1 MIPIRSQLEQTRR
14 SFLATSASGLGGVAL
29 ASLLTEDGL
38 LANEF
43 ANPLIPRRPHYEP
56 KAKACIN
63 IFMAGA
69 PSHLDLFDPKP
80 ELNKRHGQS
89 LPKDVLDKARF
100 AFIKPDT
107 VKLMGTKRVFKPY
120 GQCGMELSDYLPHL
134 GTVADELLM
143 VRSMQSDEFNHH
155 PGQLLMQ
162 CGVSRFGMPT
172 TGSWIN
178 YGLGSSS
185 NNLPGYI
192 VLTAGRGSSG
202 GATLWQSG
210 FLPSTYEG
218 VLFRSK
224 GEPVL
229 NLANPKGLPP
239 QLQRA
244 GLQTLRDVNR
254 GRYEKIYD
262 PEIASRIASYELAS
276 RMQTA
281 APELIDLSGENVSTL
296 KNYGVDRKDPGGG
309 GRGKSGNTQQDFA
322 RNCLLARRM
331 VERGVRFINI
341 IYASWDHH
349 SQLDKELKYN
359 AHVVDQ
365 PIAALI
371 RDLKQRGLL
380 DSTLVQWSSEFG
392 RTPLGENRGNNE
404 NATGRDH
411 HPFCFSMLMAGG
423 GIRGGQIYGAT
434 DEIGW
439 SVAENPVH
447 PNDLHATLLHCFG
460 LDHKRLTYRFQG
472 RDFRLTDVA
481 GRVINDWLA

>member
-1 MIPIRSQLEQTRR
+1 
-14 SFLATSASGLGGVAL
+14 
-29 ASLLTEDGL
+29 
-38 LANEF
+38 
-43 ANPLIPRRPHYEP
+43 
-56 KAKACIN
+56 
-63 IFMAGA
+63 
-69 PSHLDLFDPKP
+69 
-80 ELNKRHGQS
+80 
-89 LPKDVLDKARF
+89 
-100 AFIKPDT
+100 
-107 VKLMGTKRVFKPY
+107 
-120 GQCGMELSDYLPHL
+120 
-134 GTVADELLM
+134 
-143 VRSMQSDEFNHH
+143 
-155 PGQLLMQ
+155 MQ

-172 TGSWIN
+172 AGSWIN

-185 NNLPGYI
+185 NNLPGYV

-254 GRYEKIYD
+254 GRYEKIHD

-281 APELIDLSGENVSTL
+281 APELIDLSGESASTL
-296 KNYGVDRKDPGGG
+296 EDYGVDRKDPGGG

-365 PIAALI
+365 PIATLI

-380 DSTLVQWSSEFG
+380 DSTLVQWASEFG
-392 RTPLGENRGNNE
+392 RTPLGENRGGNE

-423 GIRGGQIYGAT
+423 GIRGGQVYGAT
-434 DEIGW
+434 DDIGW
-439 SVAENPVH
+439 SVAEKPVH

-460 LDHKRLTYRFQG
+460 LHHKRLTYRFQG

-481 GRVINDWLA
+481 GNVITDWLA